1 MRGEILL
8 KSIYILDQQGFLLY
22 SKNFMKEQYDENI
35 LIGFFTS
42 VANFSREALNS
53 IVKNVDL
60 GENNKLILYPID
72 EENLLG
78 AAIVNSND
86 NNDLVSSIIRD
97 IMLEFVNLYAPDFNP
112 EKIVQEDMEKVI
124 DDNLRGKTLRSPFWR
139 LFLSWIIVGPIT
151 PFLIFLSIFATMFIY
166 ETLNLNRLLTPEQL
180 FTRFMPALI
189 LLSTANIIVSFLLP
203 NLILGYLS
211 PNWKIA
217 LLNSLIHF
225 SFAIALYSVSAEPNF
240 VYIVLGQLP
249 LTLIF
254 SLFFMFLGTRL
265 SSKRFLK

>member
-1 MRGEILL
+1 MDE
-8 KSIYILDQQGFLLY
+8 QGFLLF
-22 SKNFMKEQYDENI
+22 SKNFMKKQYDDNI

-42 VANFSREALNS
+42 IANFSREALNS

-60 GENNKLILYPID
+60 GENNKLILYPNV

-86 NNDLVSSIIRD
+86 NNELVSSILKE
-97 IMLEFVNLYAPDFNP
+97 IMLEFVNLYAPDYDP
-112 EKIVQEDMEKVI
+112 EKVI
-124 DDNLRGKTLRSPFWR
+124 QEDIEKVINNNLKGKTLTSPFRR

-151 PFLIFLSIFATMFIY
+151 PFLIFLSIYATVFIY
-166 ETLNLNRLLTPEQL
+166 ETLDLNRLLTPEQL

-189 LLSTANIIVSFLLP
+189 LLSTANIILSFLLP

-217 LLNSLIHF
+217 LINSLIHF
-225 SFAIALYSVSAEPNF
+225 TLSIVLYSVSAEPNF

>member
-1 MRGEILL
+1 ML
-8 KSIYILDQQGFLLY
+8 KSLYILDEQGLLLY

-60 GENNKLILYPID
+60 GENNKLILLPIA
-72 EENLLG
+72 EEDLLG

-86 NNDLVSSIIRD
+86 NNELVSSILKD
-97 IMLEFVNLYAPDFNP
+97 ILLDFVNLYAPDYDP
-112 EKIVQEDMEKVI
+112 EKIIHEEMERVI
-124 DDNLRGKTLRSPFWR
+124 NNNLKGKTLSSPFWR
-139 LFLSWIIVGPIT
+139 LFISWIIVGPLS

-189 LLSTANIIVSFLLP
+189 LLSTANIILSFLLP
-203 NLILGYLS
+203 NLIIGYLS
-211 PNWKIA
+211 PNWKLA
-217 LLNSLIHF
+217 LLNSIIHF
-225 SFAIALYSVSAEPNF
+225 IFSIALYSVSAEPNF

-254 SLFFMFLGTRL
+254 SLFFMFLGIRI
-265 SSKRFLK
+265 SSKRFIK

>member
-1 MRGEILL
+1 ML
-8 KSIYILDQQGFLLY
+8 KSIYILDEQGFLHY

-53 IVKNVDL
+53 SVKNVDL
-60 GENNKLILYPID
+60 GENNKLILFPIE
-72 EENLLG
+72 EENLIG

-86 NNDLVSSIIRD
+86 NNELVSSILKE
-97 IMLEFVNLYAPDFNP
+97 IMLEFVNLYAPDYDP
-112 EKIVQEDMEKVI
+112 EKIIQEDMDNVI
-124 DDNLRGKTLRSPFWR
+124 NRNLKGKTLRSPFWR
-139 LFLSWIIVGPIT
+139 LFLSWIIVGPLS
-151 PFLIFLSIFATMFIY
+151 PFLIFLSIFATIFIY

-189 LLSTANIIVSFLLP
+189 LLSTANIILSFLLP
-203 NLILGYLS
+203 NLIIGYLT
-211 PNWKIA
+211 PNWKLA

-225 SFAIALYSVSAEPNF
+225 SFSIALYSVSAEPNF

-254 SLFFMFLGTRL
+254 ALFFMFLGTRL

>member
-1 MRGEILL
+1 ML
-8 KSIYILDQQGFLLY
+8 KSLYILDEQGFLLY
-22 SKNFMKEQYDENI
+22 SKNFMKEQFDEDI

-60 GENNKLILYPID
+60 GENNKLILFPID
-72 EENLLG
+72 EEDLLG
-78 AAIVNSND
+78 AAIASSND
-86 NNDLVSSIIRD
+86 NNELVSSILRD
-97 IMLEFVNLYAPDFNP
+97 VLLDFVDLYAPEYDP
-112 EKIVQEDMEKVI
+112 EKIIREDMEEVI
-124 DDNLRGKTLRSPFWR
+124 NNNLKGKTLSSPFWR
-139 LFLSWIIVGPIT
+139 LFLSWIIVGPLS
-151 PFLIFLSIFATMFIY
+151 PFLIFLSIFATIFIY

-189 LLSTANIIVSFLLP
+189 LLSTANIILSFLLP
-203 NLILGYLS
+203 NLIIGYLS
-211 PNWKIA
+211 PNWKLA
-217 LLNSLIHF
+217 LLNSIIHF
-225 SFAIALYSVSAEPNF
+225 ILSITLYSVSAEPNF

-254 SLFFMFLGTRL
+254 SLFFMFLGIRL

>member
-1 MRGEILL
+1 ML
-8 KSIYILDQQGFLLY
+8 KSVYILDEQGFLLY
-22 SKNFMKEQYDENI
+22 SKNLMKEKYDENI

-60 GENNKLILYPID
+60 GENNKLILFPID
-72 EENLLG
+72 EEDLLG
-78 AAIVNSND
+78 AAIVSSND
-86 NNDLVSSIIRD
+86 NNDLVSSILKD
-97 IMLEFVNLYAPDFNP
+97 ILLEFVNLYAPHYDP
-112 EKIVQEDMEKVI
+112 EIILREDMDRVI
-124 DDNLRGKTLRSPFWR
+124 DNSLKGKTLSSPFWR
-139 LFLSWIIVGPIT
+139 LFLSWIIVGPLS
-151 PFLIFLSIFATMFIY
+151 PFLIFLSIFATIFIY

-189 LLSTANIIVSFLLP
+189 LLSTANIILSFLLP
-203 NLILGYLS
+203 NLIIGYLS
-211 PNWKIA
+211 PNWKLA
-217 LLNSLIHF
+217 LINSLIHF
-225 SFAIALYSVSAEPNF
+225 IFSIALYSVSAEPNF

-265 SSKRFLK
+265 SSRRFLK